1 MTEEASVPQSDTR
14 GRLVDAA
21 FTLFGE
27 QGFEQTTVD
36 QIAALAG
43 VGRTTFFR
51 MFASKEAVL
60 FPDHERLLAAV
71 DARLQSASRLSATI
85 ALIEAATI
93 VLDHY
98 LEDGEVARR
107 RYELTRSV
115 PALRAAETSSLRSY
129 QRVFRDHTLRW
140 GYDDLTADLIG
151 AGVVAAHNHVLRL
164 WLLRRTETPHAD
176 LAAAV
181 TKVARMAE
189 GPDAGAGAQVIVL
202 DTRVP
207 TDQVVAAIR
216 RLQDEVDNTPSET

>member
-1 MTEEASVPQSDTR
+1 MPQTDTR
-14 GRLVDAA
+14 ARMVDAA
-21 FTLFGE
+21 FALFSE

-71 DARLQSASRLSATI
+71 DLRLRSASSMSSTI

-98 LEDGEVARR
+98 LAEGDVARK
-107 RYELTRSV
+107 RYALTRSV

-129 QRVFRDHTLRW
+129 QRVFRDHTAQW

-151 AGVVAAHNHVLRL
+151 AGVVAAHNHVLRR
-164 WLLRRTETPHAD
+164 WLLKRTDTPHAD

-181 TKVARMAE
+181 TKVTRMAE
-189 GPDAGAGAQVIVL
+189 SREESAGSQVIVL
-202 DTRVP
+202 DTRLP
-207 TDQVVAAIR
+207 TDEVVAALR
-216 RLQDEVDNTPSET
+216 KLQDDRRTSSGVDIARTDT